1 MLPGWKGASVPLYVS
16 RSQHPYYVSPVPA
29 RTADT
34 QPAYDLA
41 RSKAV
46 VFHEIQSNKC
56 ACSAEASEAVYSD
69 EAARLFGDS
78 EERVDDSV
86 GGHST
91 ILEREVN
98 VSEASTLEDSC

>member
-1 MLPGWKGASVPLYVS
+1 MLPARQMRQYHYMCPRVSTPIYVCSVP
-16 RSQHPYYVSPVPA
+16 P

-34 QPAYDLA
+34 KPAYDLA

-46 VFHEIQSNKC
+46 VFHEIQSNEC
-56 ACSAEASEAVYSD
+56 ACSAESSETVYSD
-69 EAARLFGDS
+69 EAVRLFGDS
-78 EERVDDSV
+78 EERVDDAV

-98 VSEASTLEDSC
+98 VSETSTLEDSC